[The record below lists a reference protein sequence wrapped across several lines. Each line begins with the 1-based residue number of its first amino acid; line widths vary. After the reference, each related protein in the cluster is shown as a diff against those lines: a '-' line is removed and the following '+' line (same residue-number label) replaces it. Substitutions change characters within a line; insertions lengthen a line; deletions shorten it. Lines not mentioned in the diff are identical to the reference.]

1 MDNAVTS
8 FLDKNT
14 NGWEVFKTKEH
25 LKVLKIENNKIKS
38 VNEGLE
44 EGYAVRVIVN
54 GKVGFASG
62 NDLMGIC
69 KNAIKIARISEEKLG
84 EFAFSKHKKAEGI
97 YDKGFEE
104 SDNWLLDSAEV
115 ILNTISEFE
124 CVANSTIEAVKSDVK
139 IVNSSGL
146 DCNETSTSFGGL
158 VEVVKEDSSSYE
170 IQESRKMD
178 VDFKLITKRAAKL
191 TLEGLKAI
199 KLDKGVYDV
208 VLSPIAVHQLLF
220 FALYPAF
227 SAENFLKG
235 RSALKI
241 GDKVGEITVVDDGKL
256 EGGLFTS
263 SFDDEGVDTKKT
275 VVVDESEFKSFLT
288 DFKYSKELGVEMTGN
303 CYREE
308 LNSYPAIAPTNV
320 VLGFKDKLDWEGDRV
335 LEVHAFI
342 GSHTSNPVSGDFSL
356 ECMNAVLVDK
366 DRIPI
371 KTAMIYGNVYEFL
384 KKIEGFGK
392 DVRQFENTVTPSIL
406 FKDVVVS
413 G

>member
-1 MDNAVTS
+1 MEAAKFLEKNA
-8 FLDKNT
+8 DA
-14 NGWEVFKTKEH
+14 WEIFKAKEH
-25 LKVLKIENNKIKS
+25 LKVLKIENNRIKS

-44 EGYAVRVIVN
+44 EGYAVRVVVN

-62 NDLMGIC
+62 NDLMEIC
-69 KNAIKIARISEEKLG
+69 KNAIKIARISEERLE
-84 EFAFSKHKKAEGI
+84 EFPFSKHKKAEGI
-97 YDKGFEE
+97 HDKRFDE
-104 SDNWLLDSAEV
+104 SDNWLLESAEV
-115 ILNTISEFE
+115 VLNTIDEFG
-124 CVANSTIEAVKSDVK
+124 CIINSTIEAGKNEVT

-146 DCNETSTSFGGL
+146 DCTETSTSFGGL
-158 VEVVKEDSSSYE
+158 VEVVREDSSSYE

-178 VDFKLITKRAAKL
+178 VDFEWMTKKAAKL
-191 TLEGLKAI
+191 TLEGLKAV

-241 GDKVGEITVVDDGKL
+241 GDEVGKITIVDDGKL
-256 EGGLFTS
+256 KGGLFTS
-263 SFDDEGVDTKKT
+263 SFDDEGMDTKKT
-275 VVVDESEFKSFLT
+275 VVVDRGEFRSFLA
-288 DFKYSKELGVEMTGN
+288 DFKYSKELNIDATGN

-308 LNSYPAIAPTNV
+308 LNSYPTIAPTNV
-320 VLGFKDKLDWEGDRV
+320 VLDFKDKVELEGEKI
-335 LEVHAFI
+335 LEIHAFI

-356 ECMNAVLVDK
+356 ECMNAVLIDK
-366 DRIPI
+366 ERIPI

-384 KKIEGFGK
+384 KKIDGFGR
-392 DVRQFENTVTPSIL
+392 DTRQFENTITPSIL
-406 FKDVVVS
+406 FRDVVVS

>member
-1 MDNAVTS
+1 MDNVTN
-8 FLDKNT
+8 FLEKNAD
-14 NGWEVFKTKEH
+14 GWEVFKTKEH

-38 VNEGLE
+38 VNEGLD

-62 NDLMGIC
+62 NDLMEIS
-69 KNAIKIARISEEKLG
+69 KNAVKIARISEEKLE

-104 SDNWLLDSAEV
+104 SDDWLLNSAEIV
-115 ILNTISEFE
+115 LNTISEFG
-124 CVANSTIEAVKSDVK
+124 CIANSTIEAGKSE
-139 IVNSSGL
+139 IRIMNSSGL

-178 VDFKLITKRAAKL
+178 VDFEWITKKAAKL
-191 TLEGLKAI
+191 TLEGLKAA
-199 KLDKGVYDV
+199 KLDKGIYDV

-235 RSALKI
+235 RSQLKI
-241 GDKVGEITVVDDGKL
+241 GDKIGEITIVDDGKL
-256 EGGLFTS
+256 DNALFTS
-263 SFDDEGVDTKKT
+263 SFDYEGVDTKKT
-275 VVVDESEFKSFLT
+275 VVVDKGEFKSFLT
-288 DFKYSKELGVEMTGN
+288 DFKYSKELDVEMTGN
-303 CYREE
+303 CYRDE

-320 VLGFKDKLDWEGDRV
+320 VLEFEDKLDWEGDRV

-392 DVRQFENTVTPSIL
+392 DVRQFENTITPSIL
-406 FKDVVVS
+406 FRAVVVS